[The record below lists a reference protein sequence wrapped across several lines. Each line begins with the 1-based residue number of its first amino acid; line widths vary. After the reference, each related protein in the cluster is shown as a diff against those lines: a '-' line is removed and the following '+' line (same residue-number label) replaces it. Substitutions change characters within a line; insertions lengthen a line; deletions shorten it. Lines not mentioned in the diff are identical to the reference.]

1 MYKHTIK
8 KFLIILCLPLLLFG
22 SNYTFAAEA
31 SLWRAG
37 NIIDDRSFYN
47 NLEMTADDVQRFLND
62 RVPSCDNWGSKAYS
76 GSQTRAQF
84 SASQGR
90 PAPFTCL
97 RDYFENPT
105 TKENNSQ
112 DFRHRPVGGLSAAQI
127 IKQAAD
133 TYNIN
138 PKVLIVTLQKEN
150 SLITDDWP
158 WTNQYRNAMGFGCP
172 DTAPCD
178 PSYAGF
184 YNQVMNAAR
193 QFRLYA
199 NNPNSYNHVAYR
211 NNTVRYN
218 PNSACGSS
226 TVYIES
232 TATAGLYNYTPYQP
246 NNPALNNL
254 YGTGDGCSAYGNRNF
269 WRMYIDWFGSVYS
282 GPELHVT
289 GAINPDPQ
297 LYPGE
302 ITTAYID
309 IQNLT
314 GDMWYADGFVP
325 AGKTATRI
333 ATINYQS
340 SPFANTGSSEWLG
353 TSSQVKMMTPSV
365 PPNGIASF
373 KITFRG
379 PTTRQNLPFKFTL
392 VKDGVRFYKD
402 IGMQFDLSSAPDYEY
417 QLLSN
422 TTPTSIVANDT
433 WRSAITVRNTGFSAW
448 SSSNT
453 RLRSLSG
460 RQNPYAHRASGHP
473 GWHEDYISIYPAEAI
488 IQPGEIATFEHTIY
502 APPFQNNFSDT
513 YAVYV
518 NNSRATGSHA
528 SMSIN
533 TAPPRY
539 MYSFYSAI
547 NPPYIMQRNST
558 ANAVIKLLNTGST
571 VWRNDVD
578 KNPRI
583 GYGSIRLVG
592 ARPWYSAN
600 ALADI
605 LSPTWLGTQS
615 QASMVEPSVTPGQIG
630 TFNIP
635 YKAPSVP
642 GVYNWKFAP
651 VIDGVQVLS
660 DIGMEFTVIVQ

>member
-1 MYKHTIK
+1 MYKHSFK
-8 KFLIILCLPLLLFG
+8 KFSAVLSLLLLFIG
-22 SNYTFAAEA
+22 SNSVFAAEA

-62 RVPSCDNWGSKAYS
+62 RVPSCDNWGSKVYS

-84 SASQGR
+84 SAAQGR

-112 DFRHRPVGGLSAAQI
+112 DFRHRPAGGLSAAQI

-133 TYNIN
+133 THNIN

-150 SLITDDWP
+150 SLISDDWP

-178 PSYAGF
+178 PAYAGF

-199 NNPNSYNHVAYR
+199 NNPNSYNHVAHR

-218 PNSACGSS
+218 PNSACGAS

-289 GAINPDPQ
+289 GAINPDPK

-302 ITTAYID
+302 KTTAWID

-314 GDMWYADGFVP
+314 GETWYADGHVP
-325 AGKTATRI
+325 QGKNPTRI
-333 ATINYQS
+333 ATIGYQPTQFADTS
-340 SPFANTGSSEWLG
+340 STDWLG
-353 TSSQVKMMTPSV
+353 TNNQVKMITPSV
-365 PPNGIASF
+365 PPNGVASF
-373 KITFRG
+373 KIPFRG
-379 PTTRQNLPFKFTL
+379 PAAKQSSTFKFTL

-402 IGMQFDLSSAPDYEY
+402 IGMQFSLGSADDYEY
-417 QLLSN
+417 QILSN
-422 TTPTSIVANDT
+422 TSWKNSFF
-433 WRSAITVRNTGFSAW
+433 WRIT
-448 SSSNT
+448 
-453 RLRSLSG
+453 
-460 RQNPYAHRASGHP
+460 YC
-473 GWHEDYISIYPAEAI
+473 
-488 IQPGEIATFEHTIY
+488 
-502 APPFQNNFSDT
+502 
-513 YAVYV
+513 
-518 NNSRATGSHA
+518 
-528 SMSIN
+528 
-533 TAPPRY
+533 
-539 MYSFYSAI
+539 
-547 NPPYIMQRNST
+547 
-558 ANAVIKLLNTGST
+558 LNYCITLFG
-571 VWRNDVD
+571 
-578 KNPRI
+578 
-583 GYGSIRLVG
+583 
-592 ARPWYSAN
+592 
-600 ALADI
+600 
-605 LSPTWLGTQS
+605 
-615 QASMVEPSVTPGQIG
+615 
-630 TFNIP
+630 
-635 YKAPSVP
+635 
-642 GVYNWKFAP
+642 
-651 VIDGVQVLS
+651 
-660 DIGMEFTVIVQ
+660 